1 MGKKGQ
7 TCQREA
13 LDIQSL
19 NYLYTFAFEEFM
31 KKRLNLFAAIF
42 FILLLPACKNNRGEV
57 TILYT
62 NDVHCYIAN
71 TVKSADGKS
80 LPGLSY
86 GSIVALRDDLKAQG
100 KEVALVDAGDHIQG
114 TAYGAMDKGASII
127 RFMNAAKYDVA
138 TLGNHE
144 FDYGMNRVFE
154 IIEEA
159 DFPYVACNF
168 LRLNDSTT
176 VTDAYKILTFGKT
189 KVAFIGIMTPETY
202 TKSIPAYFMDEEQ
215 TKFIYKIG
223 AGKDG
228 QELYGMVQKAIDEAA
243 KKADYI
249 VAIGHL
255 GDDPSAAP
263 WTSTDVI
270 SHTHGL
276 DAFIDAHSHS
286 TVEHAVVKDAF
297 GQDVV
302 LSQTGCYF
310 AAIGC
315 MTLSDSGITSK
326 LITDYDS
333 SDETIDA
340 MIKDWAAAVDEKLNE
355 EIAVSDVSFYISSA
369 DEKIKQRLVRSRE
382 TNLGDFIADAT
393 YYYFNEVEQLRCDI
407 AVINGGGVRVDLPA
421 GSFSYNSMKNVQPF
435 GNVVCLMEI
444 TGQEMLNALE
454 FGARK
459 VGKGENGGLLQVA
472 GIRYTIDTAVP
483 DTVKTSEQGL
493 WISPPDK
500 YRVKNVEV
508 YNKESAGYEALDLTK
523 TYTIGGINFMLR
535 NLGDGFAM
543 LTNAKLV
550 KDYVNEDYLVAAA
563 YAKSFAKGRDET
575 PHISTANSPLAA
587 YKNYLID
594 YENPLG
600 AGRITIK

>member
-1 MGKKGQ
+1 
-7 TCQREA
+7 
-13 LDIQSL
+13 
-19 NYLYTFAFEEFM
+19 M
-31 KKRLNLFAAIF
+31 KKRVTLWVAVF
-42 FILLLPACKNNRGEV
+42 FILLLSACKKNRGEV

-62 NDVHCYIAN
+62 NDVHSYIAN

-80 LPGLSY
+80 VPGLSY

-159 DFPYVACNF
+159 DFPYVSCNF
-168 LRLNDSTT
+168 LRTSDNTT
-176 VTDAYKILTFGKT
+176 VTDAYKIFTFGKT
-189 KVAFIGIMTPETY
+189 KVAFVGITTPETY
-202 TKSIPAYFMDEEQ
+202 TKSVLTYFMDEEHS
-215 TKFIYKIG
+215 KFIYKIG
-223 AGKDG
+223 AGNDG

-286 TVEHAVVKDAF
+286 TVEHAVVKDAL
-297 GQDVV
+297 GQDVL

-315 MTLSDSGITSK
+315 MTLSDNGITSK

-340 MIKDWAAAVDEKLNE
+340 MIKDWAADVDKKLNK
-355 EIAVSDVSFYISSA
+355 EIAISDVPFYINSA
-369 DEKIKQRLVRSRE
+369 DEKTKQRLVRSQE
-382 TNLGDFIADAT
+382 TNLGDFITDAI

-407 AVINGGGVRVDLPA
+407 AVINGGGVRTDLPV
-421 GSFSYNSMKNVQPF
+421 GPYSYNSIKKVLPF
-435 GNVVCLMEI
+435 RNVVCLMEI
-444 TGQEMLNALE
+444 TGQEMLDALE

-459 VGKGENGGLLQVA
+459 VGKGENGGFLQVA

-483 DTVKTSEQGL
+483 DTIKTSEQGL

-543 LTNAKLV
+543 LANAKLV

-563 YAKSFAKGRDET
+563 YMMSFTKGRDET

-600 AGRITIK
+600 SGRITIE